1 MKDEVEGGERAV
13 GLLVEEWGWRRWED
27 VVVAA
32 WTAAVV
38 GEVVLVGG
46 LVVVALVV
54 REREVR
60 DWGEN
65 AEVGGEEEG
74 DVVVDVVVVVVFE
87 MAEWARKAARKL
99 AKKGRLV
106 GMVGGLL

>member
-13 GLLVEEWGWRRWED
+13 GLVVEEGWRRWE

-32 WTAAVV
+32 WTAAV
-38 GEVVLVGG
+38 GEVEGEVG
-46 LVVVALVV
+46 VALVV
-54 REREVR
+54 RERDVR

-65 AEVGGEEEG
+65 AEAAVEE
-74 DVVVDVVVVVVFE
+74 VAVDVVVVVVVVVAFE

-106 GMVGGLL
+106 GMVEDIVRWRR

>member
-1 MKDEVEGGERAV
+1 ME
-13 GLLVEEWGWRRWED
+13 GWRRWL
-27 VVVAA
+27 AA

-38 GEVVLVGG
+38 VVVLGEA
-46 LVVVALVV
+46 ALVV
-54 REREVR
+54 RGRDVR

-65 AEVGGEEEG
+65 AEAAVEEVE
-74 DVVVDVVVVVVFE
+74 VVVVVVVVFE

-106 GMVGGLL
+106 GMVEGS